1 MDIQVP
7 NVNEGTEGATPK
19 YEVTKE
25 SWGNLIGKTI
35 ISENVVADS
44 MQVYFWGEF
53 TENGFKWG
61 TLHTNANEKN
71 INPPNYR
78 DTISSLDPFK
88 ESKANFSGKSF
99 DGKTQTG
106 NIMFA
111 VDQTTGKITD
121 VTVTFTEGVSADFKD
136 TPIKCGK
143 PKEHS

>member
-25 SWGNLIGKTI
+25 SWGDLIGKTI
-35 ISENVVADS
+35 ISENDISKSVGIPI
-44 MQVYFWGEF
+44 YFWGEF

-71 INPPNYR
+71 TNPPNYR

-88 ESKANFSGKSF
+88 DSKANFSGKSF

-121 VTVTFTEGVSADFKD
+121 VTVTFTEGVFDDFKNIQ
-136 TPIKCGK
+136 IKCGM
-143 PKEHS
+143 PKE